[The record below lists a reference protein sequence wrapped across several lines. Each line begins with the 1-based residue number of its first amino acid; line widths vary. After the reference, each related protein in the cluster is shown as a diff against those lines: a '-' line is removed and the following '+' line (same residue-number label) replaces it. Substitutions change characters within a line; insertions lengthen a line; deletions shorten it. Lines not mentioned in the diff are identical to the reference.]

1 MKVTKKNID
10 DLTLNVTFN
19 IDPSDYADKQK
30 KILNDYRRK
39 AEIKGFRKGMA
50 PMGMIEKMHGRTALL
65 DTVNG
70 LISDGLNNYIKENE
84 LNIIGEPLPSETEQK
99 PVDWDNDT
107 EFEFV
112 FDLALAPKVDIKL
125 SAGDKIPYYE
135 VAISEEE
142 KNKYRSNLLKQYGQ
156 LGAADSVEEEDFII
170 ADLVQGEN
178 RIEKTYISLRSI
190 ANEKNK
196 KKFIGRKVGDE
207 FAIDV
212 NAVFENE
219 TDRAAMLKVKKEELL
234 TLDPNYTVVIKEIK
248 RFVDA
253 EINQELFDKMYGA
266 GVVNSI
272 EEFDAKIIER
282 MKAEFAQESDYLFSL
297 DARAALIEKAAI
309 AVPEQFLKR
318 WLLTANEGKF
328 TMEEIEKDFAL
339 FLQDFRWQMIR
350 QFITKEQNIEITR
363 ENLIEHAKKVAS
375 YQFAMYG
382 LANAPEEQIAK
393 YAESL
398 VSNDKEGRR
407 IYEKVEDELV
417 TDYIKSVVSL
427 DKRAISI
434 DELQKMT
441 NKN

>member
-1 MKVTKKNID
+1 MKVTQKNID

-50 PMGMIEKMHGRTALL
+50 PMGMIEKMHGRPALL
-65 DTVNG
+65 DAVNG
-70 LISDGLNNYIKENE
+70 LISDGLNNYITENK

-112 FDLALAPKVDIKL
+112 FDLALAPKIDIKL
-125 SAGDKIPYYE
+125 SADDKIPYYE

-142 KNKYRSNLLKQYGQ
+142 KNKYRSNMLKQYGQ

-170 ADLVQGEN
+170 ADLIQGEN
-178 RIEKTYISLRSI
+178 RIEGTYISLRSI

-196 KKFIGRKVGDE
+196 KKFIGKKAGEE

-219 TDRAAMLKVKKEELL
+219 TDRAAMLKVKKEDLL
-234 TLDPNYTVVIKEIK
+234 TLDPNYTVVIKEVK

-253 EINQELFDKMYGA
+253 EMTQELFDKVYGA
-266 GVVNSI
+266 GVVNSV
-272 EEFDAKIIER
+272 EEFDAKIIEK
-282 MKAEFAQESDYLFSL
+282 MKAEFAQESDYRFSL

-318 WLLTANEGKF
+318 WLFIANEGKF

-350 QFITKEQNIEITR
+350 QFITKEQKIEITR
-363 ENLIEHAKKVAS
+363 EDLIEHAKKVAS

-398 VSNDKEGRR
+398 VSNEKEGRR

-417 TDYIKSVVSL
+417 TGYIKSVVSL

-441 NKN
+441 N

>member
-1 MKVTKKNID
+1 MKVTQKNID

-50 PMGMIEKMHGRTALL
+50 PMGMIEKMHGRPALL
-65 DTVNG
+65 DAVNG
-70 LISDGLNNYIKENE
+70 LISDGLNNYITENK

-125 SAGDKIPYYE
+125 STDDKIPYYE

-142 KNKYRSNLLKQYGQ
+142 KNKYRSNMLKQYGQ

-170 ADLVQGEN
+170 ADLIQGEN
-178 RIEKTYISLRSI
+178 RIEGTYISLRSI

-196 KKFIGRKVGDE
+196 KKFIGKKAGDE

-219 TDRAAMLKVKKEELL
+219 TDRAAMLKVKKEDLL
-234 TLDPNYTVVIKEIK
+234 TIDPNYTVVIKEVK

-253 EINQELFDKMYGA
+253 EMNQELFDKVYGA
-266 GVVNSI
+266 GVVNSV
-272 EEFDAKIIER
+272 EEFDARIIEK
-282 MKAEFAQESDYLFSL
+282 MKAEFAQESDYRFSL

-318 WLLTANEGKF
+318 WLFTANEGKF

-350 QFITKEQNIEITR
+350 QFITKEQKIEITR

-382 LANAPEEQIAK
+382 LANAPEEQIEK

-398 VSNDKEGRR
+398 VSNEKEGRR

-417 TDYIKSVVSL
+417 TGYIKSVVSL
-427 DKRAISI
+427 NKKSISI
-434 DELQKMT
+434 DDLQKM
-441 NKN
+441 NN

>member
-1 MKVTKKNID
+1 MKVTQKNID

-50 PMGMIEKMHGRTALL
+50 PMGMIEKMHGRPALL
-65 DTVNG
+65 DAVNG
-70 LISDGLNNYIKENE
+70 LISDGLNNYITENK

-125 SAGDKIPYYE
+125 SAEDKIPYYE
-135 VAISEEE
+135 VSISEDE

-170 ADLVQGEN
+170 ADLIQGEN
-178 RIEKTYISLRSI
+178 RIEGTYISLRSI

-196 KKFIGRKVGDE
+196 KKFIGKKAGDE

-253 EINQELFDKMYGA
+253 EMTQELFDKVYGT
-266 GVVNSI
+266 GVVNSV
-272 EEFDAKIIER
+272 EEFDAKVVEK
-282 MKAEFAQESDYLFSL
+282 MKAEFAQESDYRFSL

-318 WLLTANEGKF
+318 WLFTANEGKF
-328 TMEEIEKDFAL
+328 SMEEIEKDFAL

-350 QFITKEQNIEITR
+350 QFITKEQKIEITR
-363 ENLIEHAKKVAS
+363 EDLIEHAKKVAS

-382 LANAPEEQIAK
+382 MANAPEEQIAK

-398 VSNDKEGRR
+398 VSNEKEGRR

-417 TDYIKSVVSL
+417 TGYVKSVVSL
-427 DKRAISI
+427 DKRVISI
-434 DELQKMT
+434 DELQKM
-441 NKN
+441 NN

>member
-1 MKVTKKNID
+1 MKVTQKNID

-50 PMGMIEKMHGRTALL
+50 PMGMIEKMHGRPALL
-65 DTVNG
+65 DAVNG
-70 LISDGLNNYIKENE
+70 LISDGLNNYITENK

-125 SAGDKIPYYE
+125 SADDKIPYYE
-135 VAISEEE
+135 VSISEDE

-170 ADLVQGEN
+170 ADLIQGEN
-178 RIEKTYISLRSI
+178 RIEGTYISLRSV
-190 ANEKNK
+190 ASEKNK
-196 KKFIGRKVGDE
+196 KKFIGKKAGDE

-234 TLDPNYTVVIKEIK
+234 TLDPNYTVVIKEVK

-253 EINQELFDKMYGA
+253 EMTQELFDKVYGA
-266 GVVNSI
+266 GVVNSV
-272 EEFDAKIIER
+272 EEFDAKIIEK
-282 MKAEFAQESDYLFSL
+282 MKAEFAQESDYRFSL

-318 WLLTANEGKF
+318 WLFTANEGKF
-328 TMEEIEKDFAL
+328 SMEEIEKDFAL

-350 QFITKEQNIEITR
+350 QFITKEQKIEITR

-382 LANAPEEQIAK
+382 LANAPEEQITK

-398 VSNDKEGRR
+398 VSNEKEGRR

-417 TDYIKSVVSL
+417 TGYIKSVVSL
-427 DKRAISI
+427 DKRVISI
-434 DELQKMT
+434 DELQKM
-441 NKN
+441 NN

>member
-1 MKVTKKNID
+1 MKVTQKNID

-50 PMGMIEKMHGRTALL
+50 PMGMIEKMHGRPALL
-65 DTVNG
+65 DAVNG
-70 LISDGLNNYIKENE
+70 LISDGLNNYITENK

-125 SAGDKIPYYE
+125 SAEDKIPYYE
-135 VAISEEE
+135 VSISEDE

-170 ADLVQGEN
+170 ADLIQGEN
-178 RIEKTYISLRSI
+178 RIEGTYISLRSI

-196 KKFIGRKVGDE
+196 KKFIGKKAGDE

-253 EINQELFDKMYGA
+253 EMTQELFDKVYGA
-266 GVVNSI
+266 GVVNSV
-272 EEFDAKIIER
+272 EEFDAKVVEK
-282 MKAEFAQESDYLFSL
+282 MKAEFAQESDYRFSL

-318 WLLTANEGKF
+318 WLFTANEGKF
-328 TMEEIEKDFAL
+328 SMEEIEKDFAL

-350 QFITKEQNIEITR
+350 QFITKEQKIEITR
-363 ENLIEHAKKVAS
+363 EDLIEHAKKVAS

-382 LANAPEEQIAK
+382 MANAPEEQIAK

-398 VSNDKEGRR
+398 VSNEKEGRR

-417 TDYIKSVVSL
+417 TGYVKSVVSL
-427 DKRAISI
+427 DKRVISI
-434 DELQKMT
+434 DELQKM
-441 NKN
+441 NN

>member
-1 MKVTKKNID
+1 MKVTQKNID

-50 PMGMIEKMHGRTALL
+50 PMGMIEKMHGRPALL
-65 DTVNG
+65 DAVNG
-70 LISDGLNNYIKENE
+70 LISDGLNNYITENK

-125 SAGDKIPYYE
+125 SAEDKIPYYE
-135 VAISEEE
+135 VSISEDE

-170 ADLVQGEN
+170 ADLIQGEN
-178 RIEKTYISLRSI
+178 RIEGTYISLRSI

-196 KKFIGRKVGDE
+196 KKFIGKKAGDE

-234 TLDPNYTVVIKEIK
+234 TLDPNYTVVIKEVK
-248 RFVDA
+248 RFVDV
-253 EINQELFDKMYGA
+253 EMTQELFDKVYGA
-266 GVVNSI
+266 GEVNSV
-272 EEFDAKIIER
+272 EEFDAKVVEK
-282 MKAEFAQESDYLFSL
+282 MKAEFAQESDYRFSL

-318 WLLTANEGKF
+318 WLFTANEGKF
-328 TMEEIEKDFAL
+328 SMEEIEKDFAL

-350 QFITKEQNIEITR
+350 QFITKEQKIEITR
-363 ENLIEHAKKVAS
+363 EDLIEHAKKVAS

-382 LANAPEEQIAK
+382 MANAPEEQIAK

-398 VSNDKEGRR
+398 VSNEKEGRR

-417 TDYIKSVVSL
+417 TGYVKSVVSL
-427 DKRAISI
+427 DKRVISI
-434 DELQKMT
+434 DELQKM
-441 NKN
+441 NN